1 MLPTL
6 HGCAAFS
13 FGKETALSEDS
24 SSPTTSDSP
33 RPATA
38 ILWDFGGVLTSSPF
52 EAVNTFEE
60 RVGAPKDFIR
70 QTNAINP
77 DTNAWAKFESNSVS
91 LDEFDVL
98 FAIESEARGHR
109 IPGKDV
115 IAMLSGT
122 LRPRMVEVL
131 KLCKRHYKVACITNN
146 VKAGEGPGMARGKSK
161 ASAVAEVMAM
171 FDLVVESSVEGVRK
185 PNPEIYRI
193 ACDRLG
199 VDCTEAIF
207 LDDLG
212 INLKPAKALGMQ
224 TIKVVSQDQAINDL
238 SALTGLTFA

>member
-1 MLPTL
+1 M
-6 HGCAAFS
+6 A
-13 FGKETALSEDS
+13 ENS
-24 SSPTTSDSP
+24 SNPVSSDPP

-38 ILWDFGGVLTSSPF
+38 ILWDFGGVFTSSPF
-52 EAVNTFEE
+52 EAFNTLEE
-60 RVGAPKDFIR
+60 RLGAPKDFIR
-70 QTNAINP
+70 QTNAIDP
-77 DTNAWAKFESNSVS
+77 DTNAWAKFESNTVS

-98 FAIESEARGHR
+98 FANESEARGHR
-109 IPGKDV
+109 IPGKEV

-131 KLCKRHYKVACITNN
+131 KHCKQHYKVACITNN

-161 ASAVAEVMAM
+161 ANAVAEVMAM

-212 INLKPAKALGMQ
+212 INLKPARALGMR
-224 TIKVVSQDQAINDL
+224 TIKVVSQDQAVDEL
-238 SALTGLTFA
+238 SGLTGLTFA